1 MELTPPPPPPDGKLE
16 NGRLIVVPSSLVKR
30 VKHHFCTLQ
39 CGVDLVLG
47 VNGYIWV
54 TASKQQRSSAVDD
67 EAERNRR
74 TEEME
79 IELAHHASR
88 VFGPKERDRIAR
100 ACNALNILAHGMH
113 TITPARVEAMVAAS
127 TELKL
132 RGDEMLRP
140 DKAAQLASMC
150 L

>member
-1 MELTPPPPPPDGKLE
+1 M
-16 NGRLIVVPSSLVKR
+16 
-30 VKHHFCTLQ
+30 
-39 CGVDLVLG
+39 VLG

-54 TASKQQRSSAVDD
+54 TASKQQVTSTDD

-113 TITPARVEAMVAAS
+113 TITPARVDAMVSAS

-140 DKAAQLASMC
+140 DRAAQLVTMC